1 MKQTFT
7 VGTCRYTVH
16 VVHDTNTIRAKMQKM
31 FDADTSLFDRCTP
44 ANVWDSI
51 TEDVLLA
58 DRVSEVT
65 AAALK
70 KPRKPTVR
78 ADSRV
83 YPRWGVTASTA
94 DYVREYH
101 LANAPKHC
109 ADDVKAW
116 VKDFYQPLSAHVTVP
131 QGEYSE
137 EICLSGC

>member
-1 MKQTFT
+1 MNTTSFT
-7 VGTCRYTVH
+7 VGTCRYTVRVIH
-16 VVHDTNTIRAKMQKM
+16 GADQIRTKMQKM
-31 FDADTSLFDRCTP
+31 FDADPSLFDRCTP
-44 ANVWDSI
+44 ANVWGSI

-58 DRVSEVT
+58 DRVAEVA

-83 YPRWGVTASTA
+83 YPRWGATASTA

-101 LANAPKHC
+101 LANAPKHG
-109 ADDVKAW
+109 ASDVKAW
-116 VKDFYQPLSAHVTVP
+116 VKDFYQPLSEHGTVA

-137 EICLSGC
+137 EPC

>member
-31 FDADTSLFDRCTP
+31 FDADPSLFDRCTP

-58 DRVSEVT
+58 DRVAEVT
-65 AAALK
+65 AVAKL

-83 YPRWGVTASTA
+83 YPRRGATLSTA

-101 LANAPKHC
+101 LANGN
-109 ADDVKAW
+109 DW
-116 VKDFYQPLSAHVTVP
+116 VKTFYQPLSTRITP
-131 QGEYSE
+131 IEGEDA
-137 EICLSGC
+137 CLSGL

>member
-31 FDADTSLFDRCTP
+31 FDADPSLFDRCTP

-58 DRVSEVT
+58 DRVAEV
-65 AAALK
+65 AELARK
-70 KPRKPTVR
+70 CKPRKPTVR

-83 YPRWGVTASTA
+83 YPRRGATASTA

-101 LANAPKHC
+101 LANANRYNS
-109 ADDVKAW
+109 DSVKEW
-116 VKDFYQPLSAHVTVP
+116 VKGFYQPLSTRITP
-131 QGEYSE
+131 IEGEDE
-137 EICLSGC
+137 ECLSGL